1 MYIIK
6 KKLKNKSVKENKMND
21 KKDLDKVA
29 NVKPQYL
36 VLDEERINIFM

>member
-1 MYIIK
+1 
-6 KKLKNKSVKENKMND
+6 MND
-21 KKDLDKVA
+21 KKDLDKVS

>member
-1 MYIIK
+1 M
-6 KKLKNKSVKENKMND
+6 KN

>member
-1 MYIIK
+1 
-6 KKLKNKSVKENKMND
+6 MND